1 VTETIASGP
10 PLMPGGGI
18 SKRPLHFI
26 IAADCSGS
34 MTGEKIQALNYA
46 VADMLPHLAEWER
59 TQEQARVLVRAVS
72 FGEEVRWHVAE
83 PTPVTELRWPP
94 LRAKGPTPMG
104 GALAA
109 IATVLAPGQLE
120 RRALRPALLL
130 ITDGRPTDKDDGF
143 DRGLDAL
150 MATPAGRSALRLALA
165 IGDDAVHEPLNRFI
179 GDSTVPVLVADRAE
193 EIADR
198 LIAASIA
205 VSRMSEIGADRD
217 AIARQVLA
225 SDAMGSTV
233 TDADTIV

>member
-1 VTETIASGP
+1 
-10 PLMPGGGI
+10 MPGGGI

-83 PTPVTELRWPP
+83 PTPAAELRWPP
-94 LRAKGPTPMG
+94 LQAKGPTPMG
-104 GALAA
+104 QALSV
-109 IATVLAPGQLE
+109 IASALAPGQIE

-130 ITDGRPTDKDDGF
+130 ITDGRPTDKEDGF
-143 DRGLDAL
+143 DRGLAAL
-150 MATPAGRSALRLALA
+150 MNTPAGRSALRLALA
-165 IGDDAVHEPLNRFI
+165 IGDDAVQEPLRSFI
-179 GDSTVPVLVADRAE
+179 GDPSVPVLVADSAE
-193 EIADR
+193 EIAER

-205 VSRMSEIGADRD
+205 VSRMSEIGVDRE

-225 SDAMGSTV
+225 GDVMGPTV
-233 TDADTIV
+233 TDGDTIV